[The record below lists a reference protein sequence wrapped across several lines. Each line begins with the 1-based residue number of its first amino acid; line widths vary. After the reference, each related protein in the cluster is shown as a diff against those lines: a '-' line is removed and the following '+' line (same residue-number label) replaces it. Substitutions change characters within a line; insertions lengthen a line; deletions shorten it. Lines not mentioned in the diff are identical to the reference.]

1 MSDDYV
7 LGTDSEELQ
16 RLSFQ
21 HHVWVAQQYALLQ
34 RARVHT
40 GQSVLDLGCGP
51 GFTTFELAQIVG
63 PRGRVVACDRS
74 QRFLDF
80 VASEGRRRGLT
91 WIEPL
96 ERDIDQLELPPQSL
110 DAVYSRWVF
119 CWLPDAA
126 SALERVARFVR
137 PGGAI
142 VLQDYIRW
150 GGMRVLPR
158 EPAFERGVE
167 ACLESWRRAGGIID
181 IVERI
186 PEMAARAGLIVE
198 HLAPI
203 QRCGPVGS
211 LEWRWMEEFF
221 RTYLPKIVPEL
232 LTRAELDA
240 ALAVWDPRPGDSPG
254 RGPQRFAYPPT
265 MADVVLRVR

>member
-1 MSDDYV
+1 MSNDDYV
-7 LGTDSEELQ
+7 LGTDPEELQ

-34 RARVHT
+34 RARIHT
-40 GQSVLDLGCGP
+40 GQTVVDLGCGP
-51 GFTTFELAQIVG
+51 GFTTFELAQVVG
-63 PRGRVVACDRS
+63 PRGRVIARDRS
-74 QRFLDF
+74 QSFLAF
-80 VASEGRRRGLT
+80 VAAEARRRGLS
-91 WIEPL
+91 WIEPSHG
-96 ERDIDQLELPPQSL
+96 DIEQFDLAPESV
-110 DAVYSRWVF
+110 DAIYSRWVF
-119 CWLPDAA
+119 CWLADPA

-137 PGGAI
+137 RGGVI
-142 VLQDYIRW
+142 VLQDYVRW

-167 ACLESWRRAGGIID
+167 ACLESWRRAGGTID
-181 IVERI
+181 IVERV
-186 PEMAARAGLIVE
+186 PELAARAGLVVE

-240 ALAVWDPRPGDSPG
+240 ALAVWDARDG
-254 RGPQRFAYPPT
+254 GPQRFAYPPT
-265 MADVVLRVR
+265 MADVILRRG